1 MRDDTRHSSTASTID
16 RMSANRL
23 KAIVRNVTPRFD
35 GFLKINEYEIEQE
48 THRGGTM
55 TVRRLVMERGHAV
68 GVLGYDAARDEVVLA
83 NELRPGM
90 LAAGEYPFG
99 DALVAGGI
107 GPDETAFDAAVREMK
122 EEADLDL
129 RDPILMH
136 AGAYVSPGGT
146 SEKIALVCGL
156 VDTSQAGGVHGNP
169 GEDED
174 IRTVVLRGD
183 DFIARAKRGD
193 ITDMKTVLAA
203 WWLEQ
208 ERGRLL
214 KAAPDQ
220 RSGE

>member
-1 MRDDTRHSSTASTID
+1 
-16 RMSANRL
+16 MSADRL
-23 KAIVRNVTPRFD
+23 NAVVRNVTVRFD
-35 GFLKINEYEIEQE
+35 GFLKINEYEIEHE
-48 THRGGTM
+48 THRGATM

-99 DALVAGGI
+99 DALIAGGI
-107 GPDETAFDAAVREMK
+107 AADETAIDAAIREMK
-122 EEADLDL
+122 EEANLNL
-129 RDPILMH
+129 HDPLVMH

-146 SEKIALVCGL
+146 SEKVVLVFGR
-156 VDTSQAGGVHGNP
+156 VDTAHAGGVHGNP

-174 IRTVVLRGD
+174 IRTVVLRAD

-203 WWLEQ
+203 WWLEE
-208 ERGRLL
+208 ERGRLRGDAR
-214 KAAPDQ
+214 K
-220 RSGE
+220 

>member
-1 MRDDTRHSSTASTID
+1 MSTD
-16 RMSANRL
+16 RLNAV
-23 KAIVRNVTPRFD
+23 VRNVTARFE
-35 GFLKINEYEIEQE
+35 GFLKINEYEIEHE

-68 GVLGYDAARDEVVLA
+68 GVLGYDASRDEVVLA

-99 DALVAGGI
+99 DALVAGVI
-107 GPDETAFDAAVREMK
+107 ESDETAIEAAIREMK
-122 EEADLDL
+122 EEAGLDL
-129 RDPILMH
+129 HDPLVVH

-146 SEKIALVCGL
+146 SEKVALVCGV
-156 VDTSQAGGVHGNP
+156 VDTSRAGGVHGNP

-174 IRTVVLRGD
+174 IRTVVLRAD

-208 ERGRLL
+208 ERGRLQERAR
-214 KAAPDQ
+214 K
-220 RSGE
+220 